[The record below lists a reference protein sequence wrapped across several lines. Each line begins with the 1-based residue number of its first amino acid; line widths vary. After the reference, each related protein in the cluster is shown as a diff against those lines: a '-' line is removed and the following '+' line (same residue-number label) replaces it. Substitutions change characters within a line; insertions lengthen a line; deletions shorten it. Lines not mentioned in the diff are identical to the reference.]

1 MPSRRVTITT
11 HNGAHARPVAELVRL
26 AQAHPAP
33 VLLRTT
39 SGAEVDL
46 SSVLAVMDS
55 ALASGDEV
63 VLETPR
69 DADGV
74 LDQMAAVLD
83 PAS

>member
-1 MPSRRVTITT
+1 M
-11 HNGAHARPVAELVRL
+11 
-26 AQAHPAP
+26 
-33 VLLRTT
+33 LLRTT

-46 SSVLAVMDS
+46 SSVLAVMDL

>member
-11 HNGAHARPVAELVRL
+11 DHGAHARPVAELVRL
-26 AQAHPAP
+26 AQGHTEP

-39 SGAEVDL
+39 GGAEVDL
-46 SSVLAVMDS
+46 SSVLAVMDL

-63 VLETPR
+63 VLETR
-69 DADGV
+69 QDADGV
-74 LDQMAAVLD
+74 LDRMAAVLD